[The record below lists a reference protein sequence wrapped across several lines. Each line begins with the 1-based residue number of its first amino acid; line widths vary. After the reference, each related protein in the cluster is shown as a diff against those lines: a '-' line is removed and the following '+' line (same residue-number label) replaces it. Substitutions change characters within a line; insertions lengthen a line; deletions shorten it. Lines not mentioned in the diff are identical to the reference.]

1 MSVLAIR
8 AHALQAAL
16 STLPYHLIYGAPSPC
31 WGLRYH
37 VAFNVIRAIL
47 RSTHGLTIEDF
58 QRISGAEAK
67 VHSNALI
74 IGVSISEQSA
84 DENVAIIKQAIRQL
98 GDISDLPPFNTSE
111 LPAEWIA
118 PNLNS
123 IDNKQATYEDVC
135 NACTSSKVILYFQG
149 GAYIVNS
156 KGHRPMLRRISKYT
170 NSRLISVSYRL
181 APQNQFPHALLD
193 ALQAY
198 EYLLHPPSGSIHE
211 AVDPS
216 DIYVAGDSAGGGLAL
231 ALLLTLQTQ
240 SKYPLPGGLILLSPW
255 LDITHSWPSCQK
267 PLDTDYLHDLTNSI
281 GRARY
286 SPAWPAGV
294 TRFSFYSDAPLH
306 PLVSP
311 VLGQISSY
319 IPLLFIVGDGEYLR
333 DESVWFAKQAIAKNR
348 NIQLYSYESMSHVF
362 PIFQHHLS
370 DLAMEHIA
378 AFVGDSSSKTK
389 CCYVACNGAESDI
402 IENNTTS
409 AEVTARMTAVVH
421 RRRQELSRL
430 S

>member
-1 MSVLAIR
+1 MSVLVIR
-8 AHALQAAL
+8 AHALGAAL

-37 VAFNVIRAIL
+37 IAFNVIRAIL
-47 RSTHGLTIEDF
+47 RSTHSLTIEDF
-58 QRISGAEAK
+58 QRISGAEVK
-67 VHSNALI
+67 VHPNALI
-74 IGVSISEQSA
+74 ISVTISEQTA
-84 DENVAIIKQAIRQL
+84 DENIDIVKQAIRQL
-98 GDISDLPPFNTSE
+98 GDMTDLPPFDSSE
-111 LPAEWIA
+111 LLAEWIA
-118 PNLNS
+118 PNVNS
-123 IDNKQATYEDVC
+123 IDNKRATYEHVR

-170 NSRLISVSYRL
+170 NSRLISISYRL
-181 APQNQFPHALLD
+181 APQKQFPHALLD

-198 EYLLHPPSGSIHE
+198 DYLLHPPSGSLHD

-240 SKYPLPGGLILLSPW
+240 SKYPLPGGLVLLSPW

-267 PLDTDYLHDLTNSI
+267 PLATDYLHDVTNSI
-281 GRARY
+281 GRARI
-286 SPAWPAGV
+286 SPAWPAGA
-294 TRFSFYSDAPLH
+294 TSFSFYSDAPLH

-311 VLGQISSY
+311 VLGQISSN
-319 IPLLFIVGDGEYLR
+319 IPLLFIIGDGEYLR
-333 DESVWFAKQAIAKNR
+333 DENIWFAKQAIAKNK
-348 NIQLYSYESMSHVF
+348 NIRLYSYESMSHVF

-370 DLAMEHIA
+370 DMAMEHIA
-378 AFVGDSSSKTK
+378 AFVGNSSPKTK
-389 CCYVACNGAESDI
+389 CCYIACNGTESEI
-402 IENNTTS
+402 IEDNTTS
-409 AEVTARMTAVVH
+409 AEATARMNAVVH
-421 RRRQELSRL
+421 RRRAELSRL